1 MKSDW
6 WILAFGFLASFAVW
20 GGTLFLPWR
29 HIYKGEG
36 LFTTLPLWWEYGDLI
51 DNAEVVTGHIIL
63 SFVVGLSFSLLA
75 SKVINRGACGS

>member
-6 WILAFGFLASFAVW
+6 KILAFGFLASFAVW

-29 HIYKGEG
+29 DIYKGER

-51 DNAEVVTGHIIL
+51 DNAEVVVGHIIL
-63 SFVVGLSFSLLA
+63 SFVAGLSLSLLA
-75 SKVINRGACGS
+75 TKVIKSGACGS